1 MVRRCISTVLPIG
14 YFWKNR
20 TPQTEEHMFE
30 VKRINA
36 PSDIPAEGK
45 LCLDAVRTVRDGPKT
60 SERPNSHG
68 AGWQAGQGEAWRI
81 CRSGR
86 DREKPCGNQTFP
98 DRLRDR

>member
-1 MVRRCISTVLPIG
+1 
-14 YFWKNR
+14 
-20 TPQTEEHMFE
+20 MFE

-68 AGWQAGQGEAWRI
+68 AGWQAGQGELTSLPQ
-81 CRSGR
+81 RSR
-86 DREKPCGNQTFP
+86 PRKTLRKPNISRPFT
-98 DRLRDR
+98 